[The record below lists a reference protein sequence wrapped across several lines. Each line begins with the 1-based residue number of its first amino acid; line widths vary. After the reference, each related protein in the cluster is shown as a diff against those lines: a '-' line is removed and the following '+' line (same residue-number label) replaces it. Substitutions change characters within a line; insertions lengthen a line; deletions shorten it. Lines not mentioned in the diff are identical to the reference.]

1 MSRQHEGEVSAGRMS
16 DHDHACCIDGI
27 LLRKHRQEAIRGLN
41 VAKRTGP
48 ATASIPDAAVF
59 DVQGR
64 DASSSEGRAEVAGV
78 DEIVLRPPEASV
90 DDESGGVSTPTAGN
104 AQICKL
110 VRIFAINDASVSGWR
125 GFSQDVFAG
134 HVR

>member
-27 LLRKHRQEAIRGLN
+27 LLRKRLQEAIRGLN

-48 ATASIPDAAVF
+48 ATAGIPDAAVF

-64 DASSSEGRAEVAGV
+64 DASSGEAGAKMAGV
-78 DEIVLRPPEASV
+78 DELVLSAPEATLEDQNQGTRARS
-90 DDESGGVSTPTAGN
+90 PGN
-104 AQICKL
+104 AQIRKL
-110 VRIFAINDASVSGWR
+110 VRIFAVGDAGI
-125 GFSQDVFAG
+125 
-134 HVR
+134 